1 VLLNLLRNA
10 FEVVGGGGRVKVTLS
25 AGEGGVVL
33 LRVWD
38 SAGAIP
44 ESHLGRIFEPFFTTR
59 SGGTGLGLAT
69 AYSIVRAHEGRM
81 LVTSSPE
88 AGTEFTV
95 ELPLA
100 AEEVQGA
107 RAGSG

>member
-1 VLLNLLRNA
+1 M
-10 FEVVGGGGRVKVTLS
+10 T
-25 AGEGGVVL
+25 
-33 LRVWD
+33 VWV

-69 AYSIVRAHEGRM
+69 AYSIVRAHEGRIQ
-81 LVTSSPE
+81 VSSTPKT
-88 AGTEFTV
+88 GTEFMV

-100 AEEVQGA
+100 TEEVQGA
-107 RAGSG
+107 SASSG